1 MTDPSDQITKLNEYV
16 NKYYNC
22 NRQDGNELSL
32 YLQKITGLL
41 YYLESVRSDVH
52 DLYENEVNELV
63 KGGASV
69 ARAINEANVKYPMMY
84 QLRRQMDGAYRV
96 ADAIRTN
103 ISYLKSERQTTNN
116 QT

>member
-1 MTDPSDQITKLNEYV
+1 MTNPSDQITKLNEYV

-52 DLYENEVNELV
+52 DLYETEVHNLV

-103 ISYLKSERQTTNN
+103 ISYLKSERQTS
-116 QT
+116 Q

>member
-1 MTDPSDQITKLNEYV
+1 MTDPSEQVKKLNEYV
-16 NKYYNC
+16 YKYYHC
-22 NRQDGNELSL
+22 KGEDGNELSL

-52 DLYENEVNELV
+52 DLYENEVHDLV

-69 ARAINEANVKYPMMY
+69 ARAINEANVKYPLMY

-96 ADAIRTN
+96 ADAIRTK
-103 ISYLKSERQTTNN
+103 ISYLISERQTS
-116 QT
+116 Q

>member
-1 MTDPSDQITKLNEYV
+1 MTNPSEQITKLNEYV

-41 YYLESVRSDVH
+41 YYLESVRSNVH
-52 DLYENEVNELV
+52 DLYENEVHNLV

-103 ISYLKSERQTTNN
+103 ISYLKSERQTS
-116 QT
+116 Q

>member
-1 MTDPSDQITKLNEYV
+1 MTDPSEQITKLNKYV

-52 DLYENEVNELV
+52 DLYENEVHNLV

-84 QLRRQMDGAYRV
+84 QLRRTMESGYRIT
-96 ADAIRTN
+96 DAIRTN
-103 ISYLKSERQTTNN
+103 ISYLKSERQTS
-116 QT
+116 Q

>member
-1 MTDPSDQITKLNEYV
+1 MTDPSEQVKKLNEYV
-16 NKYYNC
+16 YKYYHC
-22 NRQDGNELSL
+22 NRQDVNELSL

-52 DLYENEVNELV
+52 DLYENEVHNLV

-84 QLRRQMDGAYRV
+84 QLRRQMDGGYRV

-103 ISYLKSERQTTNN
+103 ISYLKSERQTS
-116 QT
+116 Q

>member
-1 MTDPSDQITKLNEYV
+1 MTDPSDQITKLNKYV
-16 NKYYNC
+16 NRYYNC

-32 YLQKITGLL
+32 YLQKITAIL

-52 DLYENEVNELV
+52 DLYENEVYELV

-69 ARAINEANVKYPMMY
+69 ARAINEANVKYPQMY
-84 QLRRQMDGAYRV
+84 QLRRIMDGGYRI

-103 ISYLKSERQTTNN
+103 ISYLKSEKQTINN